1 MYITLMYTNMFQ
13 VMQLVNDL
21 WERGLLITSKNIT
34 KMSN

>member
-1 MYITLMYTNMFQ
+1 MNTNMFQ

-34 KMSN
+34 TTPNSN

>member
-1 MYITLMYTNMFQ
+1 MNTYMFQ

-34 KMSN
+34 TTPN